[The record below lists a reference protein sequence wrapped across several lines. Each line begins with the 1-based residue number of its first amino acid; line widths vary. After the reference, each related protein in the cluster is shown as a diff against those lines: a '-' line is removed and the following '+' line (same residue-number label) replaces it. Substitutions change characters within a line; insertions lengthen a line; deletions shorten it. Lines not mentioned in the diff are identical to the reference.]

1 MKFLP
6 CRCSRIGGL
15 DALPEAAV
23 TQSLVTSP
31 DSNQRA
37 AWVAYRRR
45 RPAHA
50 FMKSSGLKLTISENA
65 ESIHRTLPGEAR
77 RSADHLL
84 TGQRNEGGNPH
95 PPGPR
100 RTRRVANPN
109 RPSSAHSRPCN
120 RSSSC
125 GTRHIWRIM
134 APAFRAAAPLIH
146 QRTKLP
152 GRGGEAGPPARW
164 SSPARWLRRGAREY
178 STKTAR
184 TIQGHTAPPRI
195 ARLSSDTAGES
206 TGSSVLLGSRGAL
219 SSALATL
226 ERSV

>member
-1 MKFLP
+1 MG
-6 CRCSRIGGL
+6 CI
-15 DALPEAAV
+15 AAA
-23 TQSLVTSP
+23 T
-31 DSNQRA
+31 
-37 AWVAYRRR
+37 
-45 RPAHA
+45 PAHA
-50 FMKSSGLKLTISENA
+50 FMKLSGLKLTISENA
-65 ESIHRTLPGEAR
+65 ESIHRPIPGEAR

-125 GTRHIWRIM
+125 GTRHVWRIM
-134 APAFRAAAPLIH
+134 GPAFRAAAPLIH

-164 SSPARWLRRGAREY
+164 SSRRGGYAAAHENIQRKLLAR
-178 STKTAR
+178 SR
-184 TIQGHTAPPRI
+184 GILH
-195 ARLSSDTAGES
+195 RLVS
-206 TGSSVLLGSRGAL
+206 LGSRPTRQGSRPAQVFYWARVARSHQRWRRLNAACDTNEHINDAL
-219 SSALATL
+219 RHSSHRFGLVGFLAIQT
-226 ERSV
+226 